1 MKYAPID
8 LNKIRDLEAD
18 IQQNIAHVRKFVA
31 CDIETFRSGVQYYGA
46 AEHCFRRMLEGILTI
61 GLHILSR
68 LPVRTKD
75 YQEVIVELGKNGIIP
90 MEFAEKNK
98 SLAGYRNR
106 MVHMYWEVT
115 PDEMY
120 SIINEHV
127 DDIDKFCEYY
137 REVVLHPEKFGLRVD
152 E

>member
-1 MKYAPID
+1 
-8 LNKIRDLEAD
+8 
-18 IQQNIAHVRKFVA
+18 
-31 CDIETFRSGVQYYGA
+31 
-46 AEHCFRRMLEGILTI
+46 MLEGILTI

-127 DDIDKFCEYY
+127 DDIDKFCECY
-137 REVVLHPEKFGLRVD
+137 REVVKHPEKFGLRVD